1 MKILNCVNVLKER
14 RNACIKVIESEGDH
28 FHKRKYSKFRGQR
41 LYLSIAK
48 VHDIRGKSAFS

>member
-1 MKILNCVNVLKER
+1 MVLKER
-14 RNACIKVIESEGDH
+14 RNVCIEIIEGDGDH

-41 LYLSIAK
+41 LYLSIAE